1 MKARLTTAICW
12 AVLGAA
18 LVAQGAT
25 GTISGKL
32 TEPNGDPAT
41 AVELTVQAKNTATGT
56 VYKGAVGSQGE
67 YSITDLPPGSYDIS
81 IPTAFGA
88 FTEAVYV
95 AYDQKNLAVAAG
107 QTVKLDVV
115 MKVMGN
121 LATLG
126 DNPSAMLTGMLAR
139 TKASNAPPPRMAD
152 GKPDF
157 TGLWLNVP
165 QGPAPPLPMQPWVR
179 DAQRARQEKGAIPNK
194 AICLPSGVLQIWQ
207 ELPYQIVQSPTIM
220 TIVQE
225 YDFPGWQ
232 QIFLDGRPHPAN
244 RKPTAMGH
252 SIGKWDGD
260 TLVIDTVSVS
270 DRGPLAGAPH
280 SDQLHIVQRFRR
292 PDMSHLEIE
301 ITAEDPGALTG
312 TWKRNVKAMLG
323 RDDEQ
328 VFEYLC
334 ENNTAPLHMQQTNER
349 ER

>member
-1 MKARLTTAICW
+1 MKRLTTAICW
-12 AVLGAA
+12 AVLGAS
-18 LVAQGAT
+18 VFAQGAT
-25 GTISGKL
+25 GAIRGKL
-32 TEPNGDPAT
+32 TETDGNPAT
-41 AVELTVQAKNTATGT
+41 AVALTVEAKNTATGT
-56 VYKGAVGSQGE
+56 VYKAPVGSKGE
-67 YSITDLPPGSYDIS
+67 YTLAALPPGSYDIS
-81 IPTAFGA
+81 IPTAFGV

-95 AYDQKNLAVAAG
+95 AFDKKGVALQAG
-107 QTVKLDVV
+107 QTLTLDVV

-139 TKASNAPPPRMAD
+139 AKGSTAPTPRMAD

-157 TGLWLNVP
+157 SGVWLNVP
-165 QGPAPPLPMQPWVR
+165 QGSAPPLPMQQWVR
-179 DAQRARQEKGAIPNK
+179 DAQKVRQEKGAIPNK
-194 AICLPSGVLQIWQ
+194 ALCLPSGVLQIWQ
-207 ELPYQIVQSPTIM
+207 ELPYQIVQSPTSM

-232 QIFLDGRPHPAN
+232 QIFLDGRAHPAG

-252 SIGKWDGD
+252 STGTWDGD
-260 TLVIDTVSVS
+260 TLVVDTVSVS

-292 PDMSHLEIE
+292 PDASHLEIE

-312 TWKRNVKAMLG
+312 VWKRSTRAMLG

-334 ENNTAPLHMQQTNER
+334 ENNTAPLHMQSTGER